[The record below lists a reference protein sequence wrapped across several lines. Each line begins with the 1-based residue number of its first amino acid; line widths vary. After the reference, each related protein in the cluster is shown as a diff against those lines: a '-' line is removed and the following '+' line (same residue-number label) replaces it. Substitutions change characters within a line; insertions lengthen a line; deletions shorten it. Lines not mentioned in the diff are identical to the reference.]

1 MNLTAPQRQECFH
14 LMGIVNTLALVFAL
28 VAIGYVL
35 AWRGILRE
43 GAGEAL
49 GDFVV
54 SVAIPA
60 LLFRTLSQADFG
72 NVKPLALWTTYFT
85 SIMLTWV
92 VATLVIRRS
101 FGRDARS
108 GVVAGLSAS
117 FSNLLL
123 LGLPVIFALFGQS
136 GTETLSLILAIH
148 LPIMMTASVVLN
160 ERAEMHDGLRERQ
173 TSLLTTLRRLLV
185 SLASNPLVLG
195 ILAGVIWRFLPF
207 NLPDFLSELIDRL
220 AAVAGTLALI
230 SLGLSLH
237 RFGIARNVPQAATMT
252 VLKLLLMPSIATMV
266 SLAIG
271 LSPPQAHIVIVA
283 AAMPTGINPYLL
295 ATRFGT
301 GAAVASNTLLLS
313 TLAGPLTLLFWSY
326 LARTLF

>member
-1 MNLTAPQRQECFH
+1 MS
-14 LMGIVNTLALVFAL
+14 IVSTLALVFTL

-43 GAGEAL
+43 GAGEIL

-54 SVAIPA
+54 TVAIPA

-72 NVKPLALWTTYFT
+72 AIKPLMLWLAYFS
-85 SIMLTWV
+85 SIGMTWML
-92 VATLVIRRS
+92 ATFTIRRG

-123 LGLPVIFALFGQS
+123 LGLPVVYALFGQA

-148 LPIMMTASVVLN
+148 LPIMMTVSVILN
-160 ERAEMHDGLRERQ
+160 ERAEVLDGLRDNQ
-173 TSLLTTLRRLLV
+173 TGLAVKLGRLLV
-185 SLASNPLVLG
+185 SLSTNPLVLG
-195 ILAGVIWRFLPF
+195 ILAGVIWRFLPIDM
-207 NLPDFLSELIDRL
+207 PAFLRELIDRL

-230 SLGLSLH
+230 SLGLSLY

-252 VLKLLLMPSIATMV
+252 SLKLLMMPAIATLV
-266 SLAIG
+266 ALALG
-271 LSPPQAHIVIVA
+271 LSSLQAHVVIIA

-301 GAAVASNTLLLS
+301 GEAVASNTLLLS
-313 TLAGPLTLLFWSY
+313 TLFGPLTLLLWSFV
-326 LARTLF
+326 ARTLF

>member
-1 MNLTAPQRQECFH
+1 ME
-14 LMGIVNTLALVFAL
+14 IVNTLALVFSL
-28 VAIGYVL
+28 VGIGYAL

-54 SVAIPA
+54 AVAIPA

-72 NVKPLALWTTYFT
+72 SVKPLALWTTYFT

-92 VATLVIRRS
+92 VATLVIRRG

-123 LGLPVIFALFGQS
+123 LGLPVIFALFGKS

-148 LPIMMTASVVLN
+148 LPIMMTASVILN
-160 ERAEMHDGLRERQ
+160 ERAEMLDGLREHQ
-173 TSLLTTLRRLLV
+173 TNLLITLRRILV
-185 SLASNPLVLG
+185 SLASNPLILG
-195 ILAGVIWRFLPF
+195 IVAGVIWRFVPLELPG
-207 NLPDFLSELIDRL
+207 FLSEMIDHL

-230 SLGLSLH
+230 SLGLSLR
-237 RFGIARNVPQAATMT
+237 RFGIARNLPQAATMT
-252 VLKLLLMPSIATMV
+252 MLKLLLMPCIATLV
-266 SLAIG
+266 SLSIG
-271 LSPPQAHIVIVA
+271 LSPLHAEIVIVA
-283 AAMPTGINPYLL
+283 AAMPTGVNPYLL

-301 GAAVASNTLLLS
+301 GEAIASNTLLLS

-326 LARTLF
+326 VARTLF

>member
-1 MNLTAPQRQECFH
+1 
-14 LMGIVNTLALVFAL
+14 MGIVNTLALVFAL
-28 VAIGYVL
+28 VAIGYAL
-35 AWRGILRE
+35 AWRDILQE

-54 SVAIPA
+54 AVAIPA

-72 NVKPLALWTTYFT
+72 SVKPLTLWAAYFT
-85 SIMLTWV
+85 SIVCTWV
-92 VATLVIRRS
+92 VATMTIRRG

-123 LGLPVIFALFGQS
+123 LGLPITFALFGQA

-148 LPIMMTASVVLN
+148 LPIMMTVSVILN
-160 ERAEMHDGLRERQ
+160 ERAEILDGLREQQ
-173 TSLLTTLRRLLV
+173 TGLWTTLRRIIA
-185 SLASNPLVLG
+185 SLMSNPLILG
-195 ILAGVIWRFLPF
+195 ILAGVIWRFLPVD
-207 NLPDFLSELIDRL
+207 LPEFLGELINRL

-252 VLKLLLMPSIATMV
+252 ALKLLLMPCFATLI

-271 LSPPQAHIVIVA
+271 LSPLQAEIVIVA
-283 AAMPTGINPYLL
+283 AAMPTGVNPYLL

-301 GAAVASNTLLLS
+301 GEAIASNTLLLS
-313 TLAGPLTLLFWSY
+313 TLVAPLTLLFWSFV
-326 LARTLF
+326 ARTLV

>member
-1 MNLTAPQRQECFH
+1 
-14 LMGIVNTLALVFAL
+14 MGIVNTLALVFSL
-28 VAIGYVL
+28 VAIGYLL

-54 SVAIPA
+54 AVAIPA
-60 LLFRTLSQADFG
+60 LLFRTLSQVDLG
-72 NVKPLALWTTYFT
+72 SVKPLGLWAAYFS
-85 SIMLTWV
+85 SILLTWV
-92 VATLVIRRS
+92 VATLIIRRG
-101 FGRDARS
+101 FHRDARS

-123 LGLPVIFALFGQS
+123 LGLPVIFALFGQA

-148 LPIMMTASVVLN
+148 LPIMMTSSVILN
-160 ERAEMHDGLRERQ
+160 ERAEILDGLREQQ
-173 TSLLTTLRRLLV
+173 TSLVITLRRVLI
-185 SLASNPLVLG
+185 SLASNPLILG

-207 NLPDFLSELIDRL
+207 ELPGFVSELIDRL

-230 SLGLSLH
+230 SLGLSLR

-252 VLKLLLMPSIATMV
+252 TLKLLLMPALATLA
-266 SLAIG
+266 SLAFG
-271 LSPPQAHIVIVA
+271 LSELQAHIVIVA

-301 GAAVASNTLLLS
+301 GEAVASNTLLLS
-313 TLAGPLTLLFWSY
+313 TLVGPLTLLFWSY
-326 LARTLF
+326 VARTLF

>member
-1 MNLTAPQRQECFH
+1 MNLVALDQQDFSQ
-14 LMGIVNTLALVFAL
+14 LMGIVNTLALVFTL

-35 AWRGILRE
+35 ARRHVLRE

-54 SVAIPA
+54 TVAIPA

-72 NVKPLALWTTYFT
+72 DVKPLALWTAYFT
-85 SIMLTWV
+85 SIMLTWF
-92 VATLVIRRS
+92 VATLVIRRG

-123 LGLPVIFALFGQS
+123 LGLPVIFALFGQT

-148 LPIMMTASVVLN
+148 LPIMMTASVILN
-160 ERAEMHDGLRERQ
+160 ERAEQLDGLRERQ
-173 TSLLTTLRRLLV
+173 TNLATTLRRLLK
-185 SLASNPLVLG
+185 SLVSNPLVLG

-207 NLPDFLSELIDRL
+207 DLPEFLSQLIDRL

-252 VLKLLLMPSIATMV
+252 VLKLLLMPSIATIVCM
-266 SLAIG
+266 AID
-271 LSPPQAHIVIVA
+271 LPPLQAHIVIVA

-301 GAAVASNTLLLS
+301 GEAVASNTLLLS
-313 TLAGPLTLLFWSY
+313 TLAGPLTLLFWAY
-326 LARTLF
+326 VAKTLF

>member
-1 MNLTAPQRQECFH
+1 
-14 LMGIVNTLALVFAL
+14 MGIVNTLALVFAL

-54 SVAIPA
+54 AVAIPA

-72 NVKPLALWTTYFT
+72 SVKPLTLWATYFT
-85 SIMLTWV
+85 AILCTWV
-92 VATLVIRRS
+92 AATMTIRRG

-123 LGLPVIFALFGQS
+123 LGLPVTFALFGQA

-148 LPIMMTASVVLN
+148 LPIMMTASVILN
-160 ERAEMHDGLRERQ
+160 ERAEILDGLREQQ
-173 TSLLTTLRRLLV
+173 TSLWTTLRQILK
-185 SLASNPLVLG
+185 SLASNPLILG
-195 ILAGVIWRFLPF
+195 IVAGVVWRFLPLE
-207 NLPDFLSELIDRL
+207 LPEFLSELIDRL

-230 SLGLSLH
+230 SLGLSLR

-252 VLKLLLMPSIATMV
+252 ALKLLLMPCIATLL

-271 LSPPQAHIVIVA
+271 LSPIQAEIVIVA
-283 AAMPTGINPYLL
+283 AAMPTGVNPYLL

-301 GAAVASNTLLLS
+301 GEAIASNALLLS
-313 TLAGPLTLLFWSY
+313 TMAAPLTLLFWSY
-326 LARTLF
+326 VARSLF

>member
-1 MNLTAPQRQECFH
+1 
-14 LMGIVNTLALVFAL
+14 MGIVNTLALVFTL
-28 VAIGYVL
+28 VAIGYAL
-35 AWRGILRE
+35 AKYGVLRE

-54 SVAIPA
+54 AVAIPA

-72 NVKPLALWTTYFT
+72 AVKPLVLWGTYFT
-85 SIMLTWV
+85 PILVTWI
-92 VATLVIRRS
+92 VATLVIRRG

-123 LGLPVIFALFGQS
+123 LGLPVIYSLFGQT

-148 LPIMMTASVVLN
+148 LPIMITTSVILN
-160 ERAEMHDGLRERQ
+160 ERAEQLDGLRERQ
-173 TSLLTTLRRLLV
+173 RNLAATLKRPLV

-195 ILAGVIWRFLPF
+195 ILAAVVWRLLPF
-207 NLPDFLSELIDRL
+207 ELPEFLSLLIDRL

-230 SLGLSLH
+230 SLGLSLR

-252 VLKLLLMPSIATMV
+252 ALKLLFMPSIATLV
-266 SLAIG
+266 CLIVD
-271 LSPPQAHIVIVA
+271 LPPLQAHIVIVA
-283 AAMPTGINPYLL
+283 AAMPTGVNPYLL

-301 GAAVASNTLLLS
+301 GEAVASNTLLLS
-313 TLAGPLTLLFWSY
+313 TLAGPLTLLFWAY
-326 LARTLF
+326 VANTLF

>member
-1 MNLTAPQRQECFH
+1 MLFLT
-14 LMGIVNTLALVFAL
+14 I
-28 VAIGYVL
+28 
-35 AWRGILRE
+35 
-43 GAGEAL
+43 
-49 GDFVV
+49 
-54 SVAIPA
+54 
-60 LLFRTLSQADFG
+60 SQADFG
-72 NVKPLALWTTYFT
+72 NVKPLALWAAYFT
-85 SIMLTWV
+85 SIMLTWM
-92 VATLVIRRS
+92 VATLVIRRG

-123 LGLPVIFALFGQS
+123 LGLPVVFALFGQS

-148 LPIMMTASVVLN
+148 LPIMMTSSVILN
-160 ERAEMHDGLRERQ
+160 ERAERLDGLRDGQ
-173 TSLLTTLRRLLV
+173 TNLLTTLRRLLM

-195 ILAGVIWRFLPF
+195 IVAGVIWRFLPF
-207 NLPDFLSELIDRL
+207 DLPGFLSELIDRL

-230 SLGLSLH
+230 SLGLSLRH
-237 RFGIARNVPQAATMT
+237 FGIARNVPQAATMT
-252 VLKLLLMPSIATMV
+252 VLKLMLMPGIASVV

-271 LSPPQAHIVIVA
+271 LSPLQAHVVIVA

-301 GAAVASNTLLLS
+301 GEAVASNTLLLS

-326 LARTLF
+326 VAITLF

>member
-1 MNLTAPQRQECFH
+1 
-14 LMGIVNTLALVFAL
+14 MGIVNTLALVFTL

-35 AWRGILRE
+35 AWRGLLKE

-54 SVAIPA
+54 TIAVPA
-60 LLFRTLSQADFG
+60 LLFRTLSQADLG
-72 NVKPLALWTTYFT
+72 GVKPLALWAAYFT
-85 SIMLTWV
+85 SILLTWA
-92 VATLVIRRS
+92 VATFVIRRG

-123 LGLPVIFALFGQS
+123 LGLPVIFSVFGQA

-148 LPIMMTASVVLN
+148 LPFMMTSSAILN
-160 ERAEMHDGLRERQ
+160 ERAEMLDGLREHQ
-173 TSLLTTLRRLLV
+173 TNLLTTLRRVLV
-185 SLASNPLVLG
+185 SLASNPMVLG
-195 ILAGVIWRFLPF
+195 VVAGLLWQFVPFELPA
-207 NLPDFLSELIDRL
+207 FLSALTDRL

-230 SLGLSLH
+230 SLGLSLR

-252 VLKLLLMPSIATMV
+252 SLKLLLMPAFATV
-266 SLAIG
+266 ASLGFG
-271 LSPPQAHIVIVA
+271 LSELEAHVVIVA

-301 GAAVASNTLLLS
+301 GEAVASNTLLLS
-313 TLAGPLTLLFWSY
+313 TLIGPLTLLFWSFV
-326 LARTLF
+326 ARALF

>member
-1 MNLTAPQRQECFH
+1 ME
-14 LMGIVNTLALVFAL
+14 IVNTLALVFAL
-28 VAIGYVL
+28 VAIGYTL
-35 AWRGILRE
+35 AWRGILRD

-49 GDFVV
+49 GDFVTT
-54 SVAIPA
+54 VAIPT

-72 NVKPLALWTTYFT
+72 SVTPVTLWMTYFT

-92 VATLVIRRS
+92 VATMLIRRG

-123 LGLPVIFALFGQS
+123 LGLPVTFALFGQA

-148 LPIMMTASVVLN
+148 LPIMMATSVILN
-160 ERAEMHDGLRERQ
+160 ERAEIIDGLRDQQ
-173 TSLLTTLRRLLV
+173 TDPWTTLRRILV

-195 ILAGVIWRFLPF
+195 IVAGVIWRFLPAE
-207 NLPDFLSELIDRL
+207 LPGFLSELIDRL
-220 AAVAGTLALI
+220 AALAGTLALI
-230 SLGLSLH
+230 SLGLSLR

-252 VLKLLLMPSIATMV
+252 ALKLLLMPCIATLM
-266 SLAIG
+266 SLVFG
-271 LSPPQAHIVIVA
+271 LSPLQAEIVIVA
-283 AAMPTGINPYLL
+283 AAMPTGVNPYLL

-301 GAAVASNTLLLS
+301 GEAIASNALLLS
-313 TLAGPLTLLFWSY
+313 TLMAPITLLFWSFV
-326 LARTLF
+326 ARTIF